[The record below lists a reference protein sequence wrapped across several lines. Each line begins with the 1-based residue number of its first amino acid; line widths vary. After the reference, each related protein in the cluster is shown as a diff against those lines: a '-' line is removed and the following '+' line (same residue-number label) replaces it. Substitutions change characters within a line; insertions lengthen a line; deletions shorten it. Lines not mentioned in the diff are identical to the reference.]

1 MKTKL
6 IIIGLAAA
14 IHVQADTNF
23 FEILT
28 CGGDTYTNATIT
40 QVTPAYVTLTYDGGV
55 AQLPLRDLPENVQQ
69 QYHYNSN
76 AAAQFRLEQK
86 EKSRQLRAAE
96 ATRRTAAVRQA
107 ADEAAKAAQ
116 FARSP
121 AGLDAEAKQMR
132 QAGLMEL
139 SAKLVEHF
147 PEKVLP
153 YQKGWM
159 DVTFNDLSQSEVEVP
174 EMEVGL
180 FVTDKNGDSFFR
192 ATIFKQ
198 LNRPELNTPAVPNP
212 LATTVLN
219 FKHGDKIR
227 LIGHCYP
234 KFSDSIHEVA
244 GTPDRAGFL
253 VEQIEI
259 IETAA
264 EKKAREQAGEKP

>member
-1 MKTKL
+1 MKTKICL
-6 IIIGLAAA
+6 LGTFAIATLAIAA
-14 IHVQADTNF
+14 PQTWTFTTGKTFDGDYYSSGTTAVVIRNNGTNYIFKMADLSAND
-23 FEILT
+23 L
-28 CGGDTYTNATIT
+28 
-40 QVTPAYVTLTYDGGV
+40 AYVSKIQAY
-55 AQLPLRDLPENVQQ
+55 
-69 QYHYNSN
+69 
-76 AAAQFRLEQK
+76 QK
-86 EKSRQLRAAE
+86 QLR
-96 ATRRTAAVRQA
+96 
-107 ADEAAKAAQ
+107 
-116 FARSP
+116 
-121 AGLDAEAKQMR
+121 LDAEVKQMA
-132 QAGLMEL
+132 QAGLMEF

-159 DVTFNDLSQSEVEVP
+159 DVTFNDLSQNEVEAS
-174 EMEVGL
+174 ELEVGL
-180 FVTDKNGDSFFR
+180 FVTDKNDDSFFS

-234 KFSDSIHEVA
+234 KFSDSIHEAA

-253 VEQIEI
+253 VEKIEI

-264 EKKAREQAGEKP
+264 EKKAREQAEQQAEQQASQQSTGIDSATGLPLNQK